1 MSPLSVRLGT
11 LAAGLVLGFGVSLV
25 AAPGSVAA
33 PPVPIGPGCPALYLF
48 GVGGT
53 GQSSPT
59 ASPTSFTGVVGAL
72 IGPVVAAVPGLVQHD
87 DLPFAAGFGG
97 VDGRSPDSYAVSA
110 GAGLGE
116 LDDDAAQVVSRCP
129 GTELGVVGYSQG
141 AQVVSQWART
151 VGAGRDRV
159 RPEKVAAVALYA
171 DPERRAGSPLF
182 PGRPGQ
188 SVPDRAPGTSGAAV
202 AGVRVTGPPAP
213 GGGIA
218 DDGVEYGQLT
228 GRVMD
233 TCDDG
238 DLVCAGPQRVAL
250 LRLAAEIAAQANL
263 SNPIAAASSLA
274 GLFQAALGTAWTT
287 LVLGDFRLTPAT
299 VDYAPRAGLAQRLID
314 GGDPRIPRPTPAQA
328 GAAAQR
334 WAEITGI
341 LATYPLEVP
350 KLAGQ
355 LATALGGLAADDAD
369 LANPAIWIHFAT
381 TVAAHDDYA
390 LGGELATGIA
400 WMTAV
405 ARDLAGA
412 HR

>member
-1 MSPLSVRLGT
+1 MRFGAVV
-11 LAAGLVLGFGVSLV
+11 AGLVLGFGVSLV

-33 PPVPIGPGCPALYLF
+33 PPIPIGPGCPALYIL
-48 GVGGT
+48 GVQGT
-53 GQSSPT
+53 GQSNPA
-59 ASPTSFTGVVGAL
+59 ASAIADTGVLGAL
-72 IGPVVAAVPGLVQHD
+72 LGPVVAAVPGLVQRAYVAY
-87 DLPFAAGFGG
+87 PAGFGG
-97 VDGRSPDSYAVSA
+97 VDGRSPDSYTASA
-110 GAGLGE
+110 GVALGE
-116 LDDDAAQVVSRCP
+116 LDDDAVQIQSHCP

-141 AQVVSQWART
+141 AQVVSQWARA

-171 DPERRAGSPLF
+171 DPERRPGSPMF

-188 SVPDRAPGTSGAAV
+188 IVPDRAPGTTGAAV

-218 DDGVEYGQLT
+218 DDHAEYGALT
-228 GRVMD
+228 GRLMD

-238 DLVCAGPQRVAL
+238 DLVCASPAHEAL

-263 SNPIAAASSLA
+263 SNPVAAVGSLA
-274 GLFQAALGTAWTT
+274 GLFQTALGAAWSTV
-287 LVLGDFRLTPAT
+287 VLTDFHLTPAT
-299 VDYAPRAGLAQRLID
+299 VDYAPRVGLAQRLID
-314 GGDPRIPRPTPAQA
+314 AGDPRIPRPTPAQT

-334 WAEITGI
+334 WSQITGT
-341 LATYPLEVP
+341 LAAHPLEVP

-355 LATALGGLAADDAD
+355 LATALGGLAADDSD
-369 LANPAIWIHFAT
+369 LVNPAVWLHFAT
-381 TVAAHDDYA
+381 TVAAHDGYA
-390 LGGELATGIA
+390 VGGELVTGIA